1 MSSLKEIIQ
10 EYGLAPKKSLGQN
23 FILDFN
29 LLRRIVKSAHLSKGD
44 TVIEV
49 GPGPGGLTSAIL
61 ESDVDALVSIEK
73 DSRCIKALKNT
84 ILDPRFTLLEAD
96 ALNFDYTSLPHTKL
110 KIIANLPY
118 NISTILL
125 VDWLKIIQRF
135 ESLTLMF
142 QKEVAQRIVAKPGS
156 KDYGRLSVITQWVC
170 SPKVLFDLSPEAFT
184 PSPKVFSSI
193 VHFTPLRKSLEVPFE
208 TMELI
213 TRSAFG
219 TRRKMLR
226 SSLKTLTLHADK
238 LLEMCGID
246 PTLRAE
252 RLEVSDFIKLAQGY
266 LKMNE
271 NAQ

>member
-1 MSSLKEIIQ
+1 MSLLKAIIQ

-29 LLRRIVKSAHLSKGD
+29 LLRRIVKSAKLVQGD
-44 TVIEV
+44 TVVEV
-49 GPGPGGLTSAIL
+49 GPGPGGLTRSIL
-61 ESDVDALVSIEK
+61 ETQIDALIAIEK
-73 DSRCIKALKNT
+73 DSRCIQALKNT

-96 ALNFDYTSLPHTKL
+96 ALDFDYTKLPHTNL

-170 SPKVLFDLSPEAFT
+170 DPKILFDLSPEAFT
-184 PSPKVFSSI
+184 PAPKVFSSI
-193 VHFTPLRKSLEVPFE
+193 VQFIPLRKSLEVPFE
-208 TMELI
+208 IMELI
-213 TRSAFG
+213 TRAAFG

-226 SSLKTLTLHADK
+226 SSLKTLTVNADQ
-238 LLEMCGID
+238 LLEMSNID

-252 RLEVSDFIKLAQGY
+252 RLEVSDFVKLARNY
-266 LKMNE
+266 LKINE
-271 NAQ
+271 HIQ